1 MKKIIIS
8 FLILL
13 IVAGGSLGVY
23 LNVRKKSEK
32 ETKKQQEEIA
42 DLQLFSFSPETIDK
56 IVINNPDASY
66 TAQFQDDQWVLTD
79 GGDFD
84 LDGEYM
90 ELIRSYFST
99 LTASDKH
106 SGNLEDYSLD
116 AEHASTVT
124 LSGGGQSYTV
134 TIGGISPTK
143 EYYYVMVDGKSD
155 IYSVESVYSSGSN
168 FSTEKMMLKSKDL
181 VPFEDDGI
189 ERITAIKNGKVTY
202 DLTYDDESGEWSLP
216 EEYSDFG
223 FDVTAVTSMINVIT
237 RLQAEQMLDENLEDM
252 AKYGFD
258 DPYAEVIVKGKDG
271 TERHIIAGDFSEDGT
286 YANMLV
292 YDSGS
297 EEKNQVEVYY
307 KSDVDFVD
315 YTPINFIATTVYN
328 PSQYDV
334 SRFKVAYDGQE
345 YEFTMDQEQKKCQYN
360 GQTIQLAVQSILT
373 EFTNFYN
380 SFSIY
385 VVKKIDMEAEPE
397 LKDPLLSVEYE
408 LTDGTIKTYHLTDA
422 GNQQCYV
429 FVDGKYTGEITS
441 DSSIIG
447 NSSVRNYFDILCDEA
462 DIS

>member
-13 IVAGGSLGVY
+13 IAAGGSLGIY
-23 LNVRKKSEK
+23 MNVRSKNEK
-32 ETKKQQEEIA
+32 ETKKQQEKAA
-42 DLQLFSFSPETIDK
+42 DLRLFSFASETIDK

-66 TAQFQDDQWVLTD
+66 TAELQDDRWVLTD

-84 LDGEYM
+84 LDNDYM

-99 LTASDKH
+99 LTAAGKH
-106 SGNLEDYSLD
+106 TGDLADYALD
-116 AEHASTVT
+116 DEHVSTVT

-134 TIGGISPTK
+134 NIGGISPTK
-143 EYYYVMVDGKSD
+143 EYYYVMVDGKKD
-155 IYSVESVYSSGSN
+155 IYSIESVYSSGSN
-168 FSTEKMMLKSKDL
+168 FSTEKMMLKSKEL
-181 VPFEDDGI
+181 VLYDDDEI
-189 ERITAIKNGKVTY
+189 ERITAIKDGKVTF
-202 DLTYDDESGEWSLP
+202 DLTYDQESGEWSLP
-216 EEYSDFG
+216 EEYSNFD

-252 AKYGFD
+252 EKYGFD
-258 DPYAEVIVKGKDG
+258 DPYAEVIIKGKDG

-286 YANMLV
+286 YANLLI
-292 YDSGS
+292 YNSGS
-297 EEKNQVEVYY
+297 EDKNQVEVYY

-315 YTPINFIATTVYN
+315 YTPIDFITTTVYN

-334 SRFKVAYDGQE
+334 SRFKVSYDGQE
-345 YEFTMDQEQKKCQYN
+345 YEFIMDQEQKQCQYN
-360 GQTIQLAVQSILT
+360 GQTIQLAVQNILT
-373 EFTNFYN
+373 EFTNYYN

-385 VVKKIDMEAEPE
+385 VVKKLDLEADPE
-397 LKDPLLSVEYE
+397 LKDPLLSVEYD
-408 LTDGTIKTYHLTDA
+408 LTDGTKRTYQLTDA

-429 FVDGKYTGEITS
+429 FIDGKYTGEITS

-447 NSSVRNYFDILCDEA
+447 NSSVQNYFDILRKKA

>member
-13 IVAGGSLGVY
+13 IAAGGSLGIY
-23 LNVRKKSEK
+23 MNIRSKNEK
-32 ETKKQQEEIA
+32 ETKKQQEKVA
-42 DLQLFSFSPETIDK
+42 DLQLFSFASDTIDK

-66 TAQFQDDQWVLTD
+66 TAELQDDRWVLTD

-84 LDGEYM
+84 LDNEYM

-99 LTASDKH
+99 LTAAGKH
-106 SGNLEDYSLD
+106 TGDLADYALD
-116 AEHASTVT
+116 DEHVSTVT

-134 TIGGISPTK
+134 SIGGISPTK
-143 EYYYVMVDGKSD
+143 EYYYVMVAGKPD
-155 IYSVESVYSSGSN
+155 IYSVESVYGSGSN

-181 VPFEDDGI
+181 VPYDDDEI
-189 ERITAIKNGKVTY
+189 ERITAIKDGKVTF
-202 DLTYDDESGEWSLP
+202 DLTYDQESGEWSLP

-223 FDVTAVTSMINVIT
+223 FDITAVTSMINVLT

-252 AKYGFD
+252 EKYGFD
-258 DPYAEVIVKGKDG
+258 DPYAEVIIKGKDG

-286 YANMLV
+286 YANLLV
-292 YDSGS
+292 YNSGS
-297 EEKNQVEVYY
+297 EDKNQVEVYY

-315 YTPINFIATTVYN
+315 YTPIDFITTTVYN

-334 SRFKVAYDGQE
+334 SRFKVSYDGKE
-345 YEFTMDQEQKKCQYN
+345 YEFIMDQEQKKCQYN
-360 GQTIQLAVQSILT
+360 GQTIQLAVQNILT
-373 EFTNFYN
+373 EFTNYYN

-385 VVKKIDMEAEPE
+385 VVKRLDLEAEPE
-397 LKDPLLSVEYE
+397 LKDPLLSVEYD
-408 LTDGTIKTYHLTDA
+408 LTDGTKRTYQLTDA

-429 FVDGKYTGEITS
+429 FIDGKYTGEIVS
-441 DSSIIG
+441 DSSLIG
-447 NSSVRNYFDILCDEA
+447 NSSVQNYFDILCKQA

>member
-13 IVAGGSLGVY
+13 IAAGGSLGIY
-23 LNVRKKSEK
+23 MNVRSKNEK
-32 ETKKQQEEIA
+32 ETKKQQEKVA
-42 DLQLFSFSPETIDK
+42 DLQLFSFASDTIDK

-66 TAQFQDDQWVLTD
+66 TAELQDDRWVLTD

-84 LDGEYM
+84 LDNEYM

-99 LTASDKH
+99 LTAAGKH
-106 SGNLEDYSLD
+106 TGDLADYALD
-116 AEHASTVT
+116 DEHVSTVT

-134 TIGGISPTK
+134 NIGGISPTK
-143 EYYYVMVDGKSD
+143 EYYYVMVAGKTD
-155 IYSVESVYSSGSN
+155 IYSVESVYGSGSN

-181 VPFEDDGI
+181 VPYDDDEI
-189 ERITAIKNGKVTY
+189 EHITAIKDGKVTF
-202 DLTYDDESGEWSLP
+202 DLTYDQESGEWSLP

-223 FDVTAVTSMINVIT
+223 FDITAVTSMINVLT

-252 AKYGFD
+252 EKYGFD
-258 DPYAEVIVKGKDG
+258 DPYAEVIIKGKDG

-286 YANMLV
+286 YANLLV
-292 YDSGS
+292 YNSGS
-297 EEKNQVEVYY
+297 EDKNQVEVYY

-315 YTPINFIATTVYN
+315 YTPIDFITTTVYN

-334 SRFKVAYDGQE
+334 SRFKVSYDGKE
-345 YEFTMDQEQKKCQYN
+345 YEFIMDQEQKKCQYN
-360 GQTIQLAVQSILT
+360 GQTIQLAVQNILT
-373 EFTNFYN
+373 EFTNYYN

-385 VVKKIDMEAEPE
+385 VVKKLDLEAEPE
-397 LKDPLLSVEYE
+397 LKDPLLSVEYD
-408 LTDGTIKTYHLTDA
+408 LTDGTKRTYQLTDA

-429 FVDGKYTGEITS
+429 FIDGKYTGEIVS
-441 DSSIIG
+441 DSSLIG
-447 NSSVRNYFDILCDEA
+447 NSSVQNYFDILCKQA

>member
-13 IVAGGSLGVY
+13 IAAGGSLGIY
-23 LNVRKKSEK
+23 MNIRSKNEK
-32 ETKKQQEEIA
+32 ETKKQQEKVA
-42 DLQLFSFSPETIDK
+42 DLQLFSFASDTIDK

-66 TAQFQDDQWVLTD
+66 TAELQDDRWVLTD

-84 LDGEYM
+84 LDNEYM

-99 LTASDKH
+99 LTAAGKH
-106 SGNLEDYSLD
+106 TGDLADYALD
-116 AEHASTVT
+116 DEHVSTVT

-134 TIGGISPTK
+134 NIGGISPTK
-143 EYYYVMVDGKSD
+143 EYYYVMVAGKPD
-155 IYSVESVYSSGSN
+155 IYSVESVYGSGSN

-181 VPFEDDGI
+181 VPYDDDEI
-189 ERITAIKNGKVTY
+189 ERITAIKDGKVTF
-202 DLTYDDESGEWSLP
+202 DLTYDQESGEWSLP

-223 FDVTAVTSMINVIT
+223 FDITAVTSMINVLT

-252 AKYGFD
+252 EKYGFD
-258 DPYAEVIVKGKDG
+258 DPYAEVIIKGKDG

-286 YANMLV
+286 YANLLV
-292 YDSGS
+292 YNSGS
-297 EEKNQVEVYY
+297 EDKNQVEVYY

-315 YTPINFIATTVYN
+315 YTPIDFITTTVYN

-334 SRFKVAYDGQE
+334 SRFKVSYDGKE
-345 YEFTMDQEQKKCQYN
+345 YEFIMDQEQKKCQYN
-360 GQTIQLAVQSILT
+360 GQNIQLAVQNILT
-373 EFTNFYN
+373 EFTNYYN

-385 VVKKIDMEAEPE
+385 VVKKLDLEAEPE

-408 LTDGTIKTYHLTDA
+408 LTDGTKRTYQLTDA

-429 FVDGKYTGEITS
+429 FIDGKYTGEIVS
-441 DSSIIG
+441 DSSLIG
-447 NSSVRNYFDILCDEA
+447 NSSVQNYFDILCKQA

>member
-13 IVAGGSLGVY
+13 IAAGGSLGIY
-23 LNVRKKSEK
+23 MNVRSKNEK
-32 ETKKQQEEIA
+32 ETKKQQEKVA
-42 DLQLFSFSPETIDK
+42 DLQLFSFASDTIDK

-66 TAQFQDDQWVLTD
+66 TAELQDDRWVLTD

-84 LDGEYM
+84 LDNEYM

-99 LTASDKH
+99 LTAAGKH
-106 SGNLEDYSLD
+106 TGDLADYALD
-116 AEHASTVT
+116 DEHVSTVT

-134 TIGGISPTK
+134 NIGGISPTK
-143 EYYYVMVDGKSD
+143 EYYYVMVAGKPD
-155 IYSVESVYSSGSN
+155 IYSVESVYGSGSN

-181 VPFEDDGI
+181 VPYDDDEI
-189 ERITAIKNGKVTY
+189 ERITAIKDGKVTF
-202 DLTYDDESGEWSLP
+202 DLTYDQESGEWSLP

-223 FDVTAVTSMINVIT
+223 FDITAVASMINVLT

-252 AKYGFD
+252 EKYGFD
-258 DPYAEVIVKGKDG
+258 DPYAEVIIKGKDG

-286 YANMLV
+286 YANLLV
-292 YDSGS
+292 YNSGS
-297 EEKNQVEVYY
+297 EDKNQVEVYY

-315 YTPINFIATTVYN
+315 YTPIDFITTTVYN

-334 SRFKVAYDGQE
+334 SRFKVSYDGKE
-345 YEFTMDQEQKKCQYN
+345 YEFIMDQEQKKCQYN
-360 GQTIQLAVQSILT
+360 GQTIQLAVQNILT
-373 EFTNFYN
+373 EFTNYYN

-385 VVKKIDMEAEPE
+385 VVKKLDLEAEPE
-397 LKDPLLSVEYE
+397 LKDPLLSVEYD
-408 LTDGTIKTYHLTDA
+408 LTDGTKRTYQLTDA

-429 FVDGKYTGEITS
+429 FIDGKYTGEIVS
-441 DSSIIG
+441 DSSLIG
-447 NSSVRNYFDILCDEA
+447 NSSVQNYFDILCKQA